1 MEGAHKDHGVQLCA
15 PYRTIWKLKDV
26 KIKLLESHL
35 HVLFWYVAQLSEKIV
50 RDSYG
55 MLGVIKPGEE
65 NSVVLGDDTVL
76 L

>member
-1 MEGAHKDHGVQLCA
+1 M
-15 PYRTIWKLKDV
+15 
-26 KIKLLESHL
+26 
-35 HVLFWYVAQLSEKIV
+35 LFWYVAQLSEKIV